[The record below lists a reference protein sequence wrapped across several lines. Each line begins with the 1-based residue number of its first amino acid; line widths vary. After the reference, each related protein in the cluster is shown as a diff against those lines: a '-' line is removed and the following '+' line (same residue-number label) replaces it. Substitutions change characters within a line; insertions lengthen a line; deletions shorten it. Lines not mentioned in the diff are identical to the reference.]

1 MRLDWLLFNRPF
13 QRQSV
18 KTRGKTRAFQTNEI
32 TTARA
37 ASERLAALG
46 DPVRA
51 EHSKRFFK
59 TGKGEYGEGDRFRG
73 LSVPEMRQV
82 ARVCAEMPLGETL
95 RLLKS
100 PYHEDRLVALLILV
114 RKYSRADDAVR
125 KRIVDAYLANTRYI
139 NSWDLVDLSAPSILG
154 AHLERRSRAVLAKL
168 ARSPSLWERRI
179 AIVSTAHCIRSGD
192 PKDALR
198 IAQMLHEDEQDLIH
212 KAAGWMLREVGAR
225 CSRDILR
232 EFLDEHAAVMPR
244 TMLRYSLEHFV
255 PDERAKYLAMRSKD
269 GTAPR
274 RTRRRQ

>member
-1 MRLDWLLFNRPF
+1 
-13 QRQSV
+13 V
-18 KTRGKTRAFQTNEI
+18 KTRGKNITPPI

-37 ASERLAALG
+37 ASTRLAQLG
-46 DPVRA
+46 DPESA
-51 EHSKRFFK
+51 EFSKRFFK

-73 LSVPEMRQV
+73 LSVPAMRQV
-82 ARVCAEMPLGETL
+82 ARACAEMSLGETL

-114 RKYSRADDAVR
+114 RRYSRGDDAVR
-125 KRIVDAYLANTRYI
+125 QRILDAYLASTRYI
-139 NSWDLVDLSAPSILG
+139 NSWDLVDVSAPSILG

-179 AIVSTAHCIRSGD
+179 AIVSTAHFIRNGD

-198 IAQMLHEDEQDLIH
+198 IAKMLLDDEQDLIH

-232 EFLDEHAAVMPR
+232 EFLDAHAAVMPR
-244 TMLRYSLEHFV
+244 TMLRYSLEHFA

-269 GTAPR
+269 GTPR